1 MHRSG
6 GRKRKQEGEARAR
19 SETEASLCKQ
29 EGGPLGALQ
38 AAPVVRGSLL
48 GGLPRRHLTA
58 LGLLPDLLGRH
69 GQAVQQGNFDVTLR
83 GLRSCFGGGGI
94 WGGLPG
100 KGRVAGWLWPC
111 GMGGWLL
118 VTPTRTWNPDHI
130 HTSQPPWLPARDSP
144 GTWQYA
150 LPFQPCSPQLP
161 SSCKHVEQTRC
172 DQVVLRMPTTEQ
184 DDNSARS
191 CIPIWNPLLPH
202 CHCCL
207 PACLH
212 ASMHAC
218 MHAVTPTSGNPPCR
232 LLAVM
237 LVALV
242 RLARHFR
249 LGFRLKLPLPAS
261 KPACKEGQTPG
272 RASPTRPN
280 PPQAAPPTARGG
292 PSPRPH
298 ARSPGG
304 KQGLLAQTSNVLG

>member
-1 MHRSG
+1 MG
-6 GRKRKQEGEARAR
+6 G
-19 SETEASLCKQ
+19 
-29 EGGPLGALQ
+29 
-38 AAPVVRGSLL
+38 
-48 GGLPRRHLTA
+48 
-58 LGLLPDLLGRH
+58 
-69 GQAVQQGNFDVTLR
+69 
-83 GLRSCFGGGGI
+83 FGGGCR
-94 WGGLPG
+94 
-100 KGRVAGWLWPC
+100 GRAGWRAGFGPAGWVAGSWSPQPAH
-111 GMGGWLL
+111 G
-118 VTPTRTWNPDHI
+118 TPTISTHHNPLGFPRVTHPVLGNTLFHSSHVLRNCPHPASTW
-130 HTSQPPWLPARDSP
+130 SKRD
-144 GTWQYA
+144 A
-150 LPFQPCSPQLP
+150 IR
-161 SSCKHVEQTRC
+161 SSCVCR
-172 DQVVLRMPTTEQ
+172 LRSRMTT
-184 DDNSARS
+184 ARGAAS
-191 CIPIWNPLLPH
+191 QSGIPCFLTVAVA
-202 CHCCL
+202 CL
-207 PACLH
+207 PACMRPC
-212 ASMHAC
+212 MHAC